1 VWALRNALLVALAC
15 LCLAAAV
22 SDAFRLN
29 PQTTNRG
36 GGGGGGELLRTSY
49 RGRHRGLRMA
59 AGKGQGHDDL
69 ASDFCLTVLGGES
82 DRRCAMPWIRID
94 RCLRV
99 NTTHITFRSIHA
111 SPHPQT
117 DLHLDRKDMEL
128 HEEGRQHVK
137 DRTAEI
143 AQSLS
148 PNAQVASR
156 WVPAIFDLIH
166 RIV

>member
-1 VWALRNALLVALAC
+1 MGRRMWALRNALLVALAC

-59 AGKGQGHDDL
+59 AGKGQGQDDL

-99 NTTHITFRSIHA
+99 YTTHVTYRSIHA
-111 SPHPQT
+111 SPPPPNRLAPGPEGHGAARGGATARQGP
-117 DLHLDRKDMEL
+117 HGRDRPVPL
-128 HEEGRQHVK
+128 AQ
-137 DRTAEI
+137 RTGSI
-143 AQSLS
+143 YDGCLPSS
-148 PNAQVASR
+148 
-156 WVPAIFDLIH
+156 I
-166 RIV
+166 